1 MSFISSDKAWCLFN
15 CTWYYGAIVS
25 VIMIVINQIFF
36 LSPKDDRFSTVID
49 KNLNLNPNK
58 SSSQINQVSIED
70 DDTQDQEFYRLQK
83 ESEEKKKAG
92 LEPTRSDDITIE
104 VNDKEVKNLITTTKD
119 DKEPYMFISY
129 KSDDR
134 LMMLKIVHRLHTV
147 YGLRVYYDKDFDV
160 KNDFWL

>member
-119 DKEPYMFISY
+119 DKE
-129 KSDDR
+129 
-134 LMMLKIVHRLHTV
+134 
-147 YGLRVYYDKDFDV
+147 GQ
-160 KNDFWL
+160 